1 MEHSMVTA
9 HVFIATSLDGF
20 IARQDGDIDW
30 LLQRDTSAE
39 DHGFNAFIADKDMI
53 LMGRGTYEK
62 VLTFDSWP
70 YDLPVLVL
78 SKQLANEPVPLALEE
93 KVRFSNLTPKHA
105 LEQLATQNVHHVYVD
120 GGQLIQSFLREGL
133 VSDMMITKV
142 PVLLGSGRP
151 LFGSLQHDIDLKLLS
166 SRSFPSGLVQSHY
179 QILPQ

>member
-1 MEHSMVTA
+1 MVTA
-9 HVFIATSLDGF
+9 HVFIACSLDGF
-20 IARQDGDIDW
+20 IARQNGDIDW

-39 DHGFNAFIADKDMI
+39 DHGFDDFIADKEMI

-70 YDLPVLVL
+70 YNLPVLVL
-78 SKQLANEPVPLALEE
+78 SEQLAKEPVPLALES
-93 KVRFSNLTPKHA
+93 KVRFSTLTPKHA
-105 LEQLATQNVHHVYVD
+105 LESLAEQGVHRVYVD

-133 VSDMMITKV
+133 IADMVITTV

-151 LFGSLQHDIDLKLLS
+151 LFGDMAQDIGLALVS

-179 QILPQ
+179 RVLPQ

>member
-1 MEHSMVTA
+1 MVTA

-20 IARQDGDIDW
+20 IARQDGSIDW

-78 SKQLANEPVPLALEE
+78 SKQLANEPVPLALEG

-105 LEQLATQNVHHVYVD
+105 LEQLATQNVHHAYVD